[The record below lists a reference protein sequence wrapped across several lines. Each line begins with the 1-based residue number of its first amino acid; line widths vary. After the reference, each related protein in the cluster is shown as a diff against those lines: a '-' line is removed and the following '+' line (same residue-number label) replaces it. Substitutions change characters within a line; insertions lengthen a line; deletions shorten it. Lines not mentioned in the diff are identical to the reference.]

1 MTRPHLIRV
10 GLALLILPVVVLL
23 GLYFL
28 ELGDVRSCMLD
39 GGHWDYLDGVCRDT
53 PQPFVPWLARA
64 PWLVNG
70 GLALSVLG
78 LGMAMVGLYIRK
90 R

>member
-1 MTRPHLIRV
+1 MTRRHLIRA
-10 GLALLILPVVVLL
+10 GMALLILPIVVLL
-23 GLYFL
+23 GIYFL
-28 ELGDVRSCMLD
+28 ELGDVRGCMLD

-53 PQPFVPWLARA
+53 PQPFVPWLVRA

-78 LGMAMVGLYIRK
+78 LGMTMAGLYIKK